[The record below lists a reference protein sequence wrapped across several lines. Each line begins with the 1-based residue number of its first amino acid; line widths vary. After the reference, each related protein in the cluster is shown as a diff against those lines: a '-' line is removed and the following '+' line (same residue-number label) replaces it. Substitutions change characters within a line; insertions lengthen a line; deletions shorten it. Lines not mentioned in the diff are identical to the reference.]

1 MVSTD
6 SAHRVVRTYDGRR
19 GYRVLY
25 RDSHLVVYDR
35 GATAG

>member
-1 MVSTD
+1 
-6 SAHRVVRTYDGRR
+6 VRTYDGRR